1 MVKCDEDYLSFKYY
15 NENGEHEFIDV
26 PTYKKAAEII
36 SNLILCPEFHCD
48 MTISHSL
55 YIAMRK
61 LQGFSD
67 KDIHNLMKLN

>member
-1 MVKCDEDYLSFKYY
+1 MVKCDDEYVCFKYY

-26 PTYKKAAEII
+26 PTYEQAAKII

-48 MTISHSL
+48 STILNAL
-55 YIAMRK
+55 YMGMRK

-67 KDIHNLMKLN
+67 KDIQNLMKLN

>member
-1 MVKCDEDYLSFKYY
+1 MVKCDDEYVCFKYY

-26 PTYKKAAEII
+26 PTYEQAAKII

-48 MTISHSL
+48 STISNAL
-55 YIAMRK
+55 YMGMRK

-67 KDIHNLMKLN
+67 KDIQNLMKLN